1 MQRQPI
7 YEALAIQDGIHLP
20 GAEIR
25 RRHGQRQVSQAMR
38 AATEVM
44 QSQMTVREAFER
56 AHKTEFHSWPVADER
71 GVVGIVGLTRLEQA
85 MANGEETK
93 QLRDLVDGLHFPH
106 VHADQPLHLAIERM
120 GAAELDVLPVVSRA
134 NIHHLMG
141 VVILPDVLNSYGF
154 KRRE

>member
-1 MQRQPI
+1 
-7 YEALAIQDGIHLP
+7 
-20 GAEIR
+20 
-25 RRHGQRQVSQAMR
+25 
-38 AATEVM
+38 M